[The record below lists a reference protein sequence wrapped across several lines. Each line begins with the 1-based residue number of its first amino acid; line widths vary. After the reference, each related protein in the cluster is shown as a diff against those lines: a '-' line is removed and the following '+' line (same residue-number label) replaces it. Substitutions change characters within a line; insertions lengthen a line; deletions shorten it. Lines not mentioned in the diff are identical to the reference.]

1 MLQNALQ
8 TVPLPTAV
16 SLRSAPAALPAAP
29 DAARG
34 IPTAAVQQR
43 VEQHKQAPEA
53 ALNASV
59 CRRVECAASNARARF
74 LLLATLVE
82 LNSGVSEDLNY
93 RPASQPQ
100 IAMQEEARYF
110 EKSHQLLHLLAEG
123 GPRLR

>member
-8 TVPLPTAV
+8 TVPLPTTV
-16 SLRSAPAALPAAP
+16 SLRSGSAALPAAP

-59 CRRVECAASNARARF
+59 CRGADAAASNARARF

-82 LNSGVSEDLNY
+82 LNSHVSEDLNC
-93 RPASQPQ
+93 RPVSQPQ
-100 IAMQEEARYF
+100 IAMQEEADCL
-110 EKSHQLLHLLAEG
+110 EQSHQLLHLLAEG
-123 GPRLR
+123 GPRL